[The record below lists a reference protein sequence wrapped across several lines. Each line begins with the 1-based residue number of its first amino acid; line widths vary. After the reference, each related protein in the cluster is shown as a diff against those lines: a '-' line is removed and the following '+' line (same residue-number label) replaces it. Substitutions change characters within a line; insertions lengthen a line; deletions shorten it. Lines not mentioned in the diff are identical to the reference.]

1 MKPLIT
7 IIVPVYKVE
16 KYIDKC
22 IDSLINQTYT
32 NVEIILVNDGS
43 PDNCPSI
50 CEKWE
55 KKDSRI
61 VLLNKENGGLSDARN
76 AGLKI
81 AKGDYFI
88 FVDSD
93 DYVSKDYV
101 AYLFD
106 ILESTQADIAVGKME
121 KFMEGSSP
129 KAEHIDREY
138 VLTFNATEAIQEFL
152 YEKHFSTNASCKI
165 YKKELFDGVEFPVGK
180 KYEDLYTLYRVVSKC
195 DVVAYGNRPIYYYL
209 VRSDSI
215 IGTLNPLKNKDFL
228 LAAKEVHL
236 YVLNHY
242 LPIRKAADFKLFQA
256 SIEMFVKFPENT
268 DNDEKK
274 SYKEELWGY
283 IKKYR
288 LQIVLDKNCKLK
300 YRILAFVSFS
310 GQKSLRRFFQLAS
323 RR

>member
-22 IDSLINQTYT
+22 IESLTKQTYT
-32 NVEIILVNDGS
+32 NIEIILVNDGS

-50 CEKWE
+50 CEKWKE
-55 KKDSRI
+55 KDDRI

-76 AGLKI
+76 AGMKI

-93 DYVSKDYV
+93 
-101 AYLFD
+101 
-106 ILESTQADIAVGKME
+106 
-121 KFMEGSSP
+121 
-129 KAEHIDREY
+129 EY
-138 VLTFNATEAIQEFL
+138 VLTFNATEAIQDFL
-152 YEKHFSTNASCKI
+152 YEKHSSTNASCKI
-165 YKKELFDGVEFPVGK
+165 YKKELFERVEFPVGK

-209 VRSDSI
+209 IRSNSI
-215 IGTLNPLKNKDFL
+215 IGTLNPLKNRDFL

-242 LPIRKAADFKLFQA
+242 LTIRKAADFKLFQA

-268 DNDEKK
+268 DNDETK

-288 LQIVLDKNCKLK
+288 LQIVLDKNCKPK

-310 GQKSLRRFFQLAS
+310 GQKSLRRFFQFAS